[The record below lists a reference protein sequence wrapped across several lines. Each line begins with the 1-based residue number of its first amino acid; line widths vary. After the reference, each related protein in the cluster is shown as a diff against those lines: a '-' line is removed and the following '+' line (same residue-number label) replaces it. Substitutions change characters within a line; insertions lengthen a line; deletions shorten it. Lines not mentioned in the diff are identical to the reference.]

1 MKKLFEKISIIIILI
16 SGFVCISLGIGFY
29 YKNENFKKNA
39 IRTQGTIV
47 EFEVHKR
54 SYIPIFVFYDI
65 NNNLVKLRGNI
76 STSPPIGR
84 VGDSVKVIYHKDNP
98 NGAKIEL
105 FWLALL
111 PLFAFGGFG
120 LFLVVASISV
130 MKGWG
135 KASFDVKVNEK
146 NIE

>member
-1 MKKLFEKISIIIILI
+1 MKKLFEKISIIIMLI
-16 SGFVCISLGIGFY
+16 SGFACITLGIGFY

-47 EFEVHKR
+47 ELKERKR
-54 SYIPIFVFYDI
+54 AYIPIFVFYDI
-65 NNNLVKLRGNI
+65 NNNQVKVTARI

-98 NGAKIEL
+98 SGAKIEL

-135 KASFDVKVNEK
+135 KATFDVKVNEK